1 MLTFRNTFAIIHSK
15 ILVVSNEIYTAP
27 IARKDT
33 IMDQAINNKS
43 VRINKTLLWI
53 SLVLCVALVVGVTSL
68 VMTVSKYSQGVVT
81 QVSVHKKGT
90 DVIDLHINYLLA
102 VGTYSVQAVSKDDG
116 EYFGDGITDY
126 DGQLGKYRIMIMF
139 SDVEPSDS
147 LMKKKDENGI
157 IKLADNV
164 LARISFP
171 QDHGFVLYVGSDKPL
186 SVEALENAKLNS
198 FGGTIKISIAVEN
211 V

>member
-1 MLTFRNTFAIIHSK
+1 M
-15 ILVVSNEIYTAP
+15 VVLNEIYTAP

-43 VRINKTLLWI
+43 ARINKTLLWV

-116 EYFGDGITDY
+116 EYTGDGITDY
-126 DGQLGKYRIMIMF
+126 DGELGKYRIMIMF
-139 SDVEPSDS
+139 SDVEPSES
-147 LMKKKDENGI
+147 LMKKRDENGI

-171 QDHGFVLYVGSDKPL
+171 QDHGFVLYIGFDKPV
-186 SVEALENAKLNS
+186 SVDTLNNVKLNTLGATLKTS
-198 FGGTIKISIAVEN
+198 ITIEN